1 MASLGLSIIVPAR
14 DAGRHLRPAVQSAL
28 SAAGADAE
36 VIVADDD
43 STDGS
48 LASLGDLPVR
58 VVAVKGRGEAAAR
71 NSGVAAARGR
81 MITFLDADDL
91 LTSAGLAP
99 RLERLAAEPVLLAVG
114 GLPTDLISED
124 GAVLGEVFERMAA
137 RLSFP
142 FELTADFYRRGG
154 FFPVSCSLYVY
165 RREVFD
171 LLGGYDATLAAA
183 PDADFHF
190 RLLARAAVPV
200 LRVPVFSRR
209 LHGAN
214 MSMAAHSGARSFRPE
229 VLSAIET
236 VNRRHGLTP
245 SEIVPW
251 ESDYL

>member
-1 MASLGLSIIVPAR
+1 MPSLGLSIVVPAR
-14 DAGRHLRPAVQSAL
+14 DAGRHLRPAVLSAL
-28 SAAGADAE
+28 TAAGPDAE
-36 VIVADDD
+36 VLVADDGT
-43 STDGS
+43 TDGS
-48 LASLGDLPVR
+48 VAALDGLPVR
-58 VVAVKGRGEAAAR
+58 VVPVKGRGEAAAR
-71 NSGVAAARGR
+71 NSGVAASRGR
-81 MITFLDADDL
+81 AVTFLDADDL

-99 RLERLAAEPVLLAVG
+99 RLERLAAAPALLAVG
-114 GLPTDLISED
+114 GLPTDLIAED
-124 GAVLGEVFERMAA
+124 GARLGEVFERMAA

-171 LLGGYDATLAAA
+171 LLGGYDESLPAA

-214 MSMAAHSGARSFRPE
+214 MSMAGHSGARAFRPE

-236 VNRRHGLTP
+236 VNARHGLAP

-251 ESDYL
+251 ESEYL